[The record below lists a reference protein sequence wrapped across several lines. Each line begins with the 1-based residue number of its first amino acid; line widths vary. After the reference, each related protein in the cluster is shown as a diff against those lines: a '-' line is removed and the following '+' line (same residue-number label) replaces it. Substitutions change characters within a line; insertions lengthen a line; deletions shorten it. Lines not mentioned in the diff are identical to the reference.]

1 MKKTSL
7 VYFLSALLGA
17 LLGSALMFANCQKV
31 GIKEARASEEPQPS
45 SQAAAPACIYGFA
58 DIVNKVK
65 PAVVNID
72 TTSVATVSGFPGM
85 PNDQLF
91 RRYFGSQF
99 PGFPSRE
106 VPQKGRGSG
115 IIVSKDGYIL
125 TNYHVVHGAKE
136 ITVTLSDE
144 KKYSGKIK
152 GEDRISDIAVVKIEA
167 SNLPF
172 AALGDSEKIAV
183 GDWAIAIG
191 NPLGFDHTVT
201 AGVISGRGRKIYDE
215 SKNYD
220 NLIQT
225 DASINPGNSGGP
237 LVNVKGEVIGI
248 NTAIIQGAQGM
259 GFAIPINTA
268 KQIMDELISKG
279 KISRAYM
286 GVHMQEVTPD
296 TAKYLKLAD
305 TEGVLIVGVVPDSP
319 AFKAKLQRGDVIVE
333 VDDQKVNS
341 PDDLRKLISEHKRG
355 DKLVIQLIRQGRLE
369 YITLILAEMPE

>member
-1 MKKTSL
+1 MKKISL

-17 LLGSALMFANCQKV
+17 MLGSAVMFVNCQKIGV
-31 GIKEARASEEPQPS
+31 KEARASEQPQPAVS
-45 SQAAAPACIYGFA
+45 SASCISGFST
-58 DIVNKVK
+58 IVNKVK

-72 TTSVATVSGFPGM
+72 TTSVAMVSGMPNM
-85 PNDQLF
+85 PNDQFF
-91 RRYFGSQF
+91 RRFFGSQF
-99 PGFPSRE
+99 PGIPAKE
-106 VPQKGRGSG
+106 VPTKGRGSG
-115 IIVSKDGYIL
+115 IIVTDDGYIL

-136 ITVTLSDE
+136 ITVTLSNE

-152 GEDRISDIAVVKIEA
+152 GEDRISDIAVVKIDA
-167 SNLPF
+167 RKLPY
-172 AALGDSEKIAV
+172 AQLGDSEKIEV

-191 NPLGFDHTVT
+191 NPFGFDHTVT

-237 LVNVKGEVIGI
+237 LVNINGEVIGI

-259 GFAIPINTA
+259 GFAIPINAA

-286 GVHMQEVTPD
+286 GVHMQEVTEE
-296 TAKYLKLAD
+296 TAKYLKLPNTD
-305 TEGVLIVGVVPDSP
+305 GVLIVGVVPDSP
-319 AFKAKLQRGDVIVE
+319 AFKAKLQRGDVLVE

-341 PDDLRKLISEHKRG
+341 PDDLRKLISSRKIG
-355 DKLVIQLIRQGRLE
+355 DKLAIQIIRQGRLE
-369 YITLILAEMPE
+369 YITMILAEMSE